1 MKITTK
7 FLFSLSITIL
17 LLNLKTGFAQT
28 AESKKITDIID
39 STLLIMKEN
48 AVNTKTVNWTEI
60 RANAL
65 KSAENLHSPY
75 ELGPTMRGIYK
86 SLNDFHGAFFY
97 RDSTFQWHRN
107 RSVVSDSVMNELKK
121 GVSVKT
127 ELLEHQIGYLRI
139 PGMSIIEDSDY
150 NTKAQKLNDS
160 LCTLLGKNVKGIIV
174 DLRLNRGGAMHPMI
188 LGVENLLSPGKVG
201 SFVGKINDDW
211 IIKDHQ
217 FLVGN
222 KAISSIT
229 PKCNL
234 NAQNLPVVILV
245 GPQTASS
252 GEFLIMAFKGRKNT
266 LLLGDT
272 TAGFVT
278 ANHGFQVTK
287 ETSIN
292 LSVGYGADRNGH
304 AYTEAVTPDI
314 QFSSVDQFNNIKGDA
329 KVKAAIEWLRA
340 Q

>member
-1 MKITTK
+1 MC
-7 FLFSLSITIL
+7 
-17 LLNLKTGFAQT
+17 NLKTGFAQT
-28 AESKKITDIID
+28 AECKKIMDIID
-39 STLLIMKEN
+39 STLLAMKEN
-48 AVNTKTVNWTEI
+48 AVNTKIVNWTEI

-65 KSAENLHSPY
+65 KSAVNLQSPY
-75 ELGPTMRGIYK
+75 ELGPTIRGIYK
-86 SLNDFHGAFFY
+86 SLNDFHGAFSY
-97 RDSTFQWHRN
+97 GDSTFQWHRS
-107 RSVVSDSVMNELKK
+107 RSLVSDSVMNELKK

-127 ELLEHQIGYLRI
+127 ELLDHQIGYLRI
-139 PGMSIIEDSDY
+139 PGMSIVNLDDY

-160 LCTLLGKNVKGIIV
+160 LCTLLSKNVKSIIV

-188 LGVENLLSPGKVG
+188 LGVENLLSSGKFG
-201 SFVGKINDDW
+201 SFVGKTNDDW

-222 KAISSIT
+222 KAISTIT

-234 NAQNLPVVILV
+234 NAQNLPIVILV

-266 LLLGDT
+266 ILLGET

-278 ANHGFQVTK
+278 VNAGFQVTP
-287 ETSIN
+287 ETFIN

-304 AYTEAVTPDI
+304 VYTEAITPDI
-314 QFSSVDQFNNIKGDA
+314 LFTSVDQFNNIKSDA
-329 KVKAAIEWLRA
+329 KVKAAVDWLKK